1 MCTAERAAAALADV
15 DPGRVRGGFAVG
27 LRDGALLALLASGV
41 TCAEAARLSC
51 RAIAIEARTGRV
63 VVTVTRGGWLC
74 RRWLDP
80 AFSAHVVTWLSEIR
94 GYGERRPL
102 LVDGQQRPLTR
113 VGLNAILAR
122 YRERHGARRARHLR
136 KTA

>member
-1 MCTAERAAAALADV
+1 LRAQWAAAALADV

-27 LRDGALLALLASGV
+27 LRDAALLALLAGGL

-51 RAIAIEARTGRV
+51 ESVTFQAKTGRV
-63 VVTVTRGGWLC
+63 VITLMRRGWSCTRTLSFE
-74 RRWLDP
+74 L
-80 AFSAHVVTWLSEIR
+80 SAHVVAWLSESR

-102 LVDGQQRPLTR
+102 LVNAHQRALSR

-122 YRERHGARRARHLR
+122 YRDRKSRA
-136 KTA
+136 AA